1 MIRFITGGAR
11 SGKSSR
17 AEQLAA
23 ASGREVVYIAT
34 AEARDGE
41 MSERLAMHR
50 ARRPSNWQTV
60 EEPLALPEVIRSR
73 QGEGICLLVDCL
85 TLWVTNLLL
94 ADRDMQVHRETL
106 LSALEVAKG
115 EIILVSNETGM
126 GVVPMGE
133 LSRRFVDES
142 GWLHQAVAA
151 QADQV
156 VLMVAGLPLVVKGDS
171 V

>member
-11 SGKSSR
+11 SGKSRR
-17 AEQLAA
+17 AEQLAED
-23 ASGREVVYIAT
+23 SGLEVVYIAT
-34 AEARDGE
+34 AEARDAE
-41 MSERLAMHR
+41 MRARLASHR
-50 ARRPSNWQTV
+50 ARRPAHWHTI
-60 EEPLALPEVIRSR
+60 EEPRALVRAIHEQ
-73 QGEGICLLVDCL
+73 QGSGRCLLVDCL
-85 TLWVTNLLL
+85 TLWITNQLL
-94 ADRDMQVHRETL
+94 AGADIRAERD
-106 LSALEVAKG
+106 ALVAELARAQG

-142 GWLHQAVAA
+142 GWLHQAVAT

-156 VLMVAGLPLVVKGDS
+156 VLMVAGLPLVVKGEG

>member
-11 SGKSSR
+11 CGKSSR

-23 ASGREVVYIAT
+23 ASGLEVVYIAT
-34 AEARDGE
+34 AEARDAE
-41 MSERLAMHR
+41 MESRLASHR
-50 ARRPSNWQTV
+50 ARRPAHWRTI
-60 EEPLALPEVIRSR
+60 EEPLALAQVVRDQQGPER
-73 QGEGICLLVDCL
+73 CLLVDCL
-85 TLWVTNLLL
+85 TLWITNQLL
-94 ADRDMQVHRETL
+94 AGADIRAERESL
-106 LSALEVAKG
+106 VAELARAQG

-156 VLMVAGLPLVVKGDS
+156 VLMVAGLPLVVKGDR

>member
-50 ARRPSNWQTV
+50 ARRPSSWQTV

-106 LSALEVAKG
+106 LSALEAAKG